1 MLVTDVGD
9 EMCWWQLWDIGDGF
23 DRFCHQHPLSFN
35 ISVGHQHPK
44 IFNKIKSPVCHQH
57 LCSPYFILFAIVI
70 IMIQIIR
77 NIKSLIILEIDIF
90 PSSIPKIWNHLV
102 TDVKKDSFFWFEEEN
117 SSIPLCYKWY
127 KRCCWFDTLCDKID
141 SNIVT
146 IVFIP
151 WIIWF
156 EIKISCINNIACD
169 IQVRTTYC
177 NCYAAI
183 RMLAT
188 KITVTFCDVVG
199 DRIKILVTS
208 FGCWT
213 LMLIDRGCWW
223 PKRPKLS
230 PTS

>member
-1 MLVTDVGD
+1 MATSILVTVLTVFVTNILYLSTLASGTNNV
-9 EMCWWQLWDIGDGF
+9 
-23 DRFCHQHPLSFN
+23 QHSK
-35 ISVGHQHPK
+35 V
-44 IFNKIKSPVCHQH
+44 FNKIKSPTSVCHQH

-77 NIKSLIILEIDIF
+77 NMKSLIILEIDIF

-156 EIKISCINNIACD
+156 QIKISCINNIACD

-183 RMLAT
+183 RML
-188 KITVTFCDVVG
+188 VTFSWWQFVNVSDIILILMTFLVVG
-199 DRIKILVTS
+199 VRRY
-208 FGCWT
+208 C
-213 LMLIDRGCWW
+213 
-223 PKRPKLS
+223 
-230 PTS
+230 